1 MPVRILIVDDSLVM
15 RAGLRAVLARCSDFA
30 VVGEAADGDEVP
42 SAVATLAPDLVILD
56 IGMARVGGIDAAR
69 QLSAAAAAAGSA
81 GGPKILMLSLH
92 CEEQMV
98 AEAFRAG
105 AVGYVVKT
113 GISRD
118 LIPAIRRVM
127 DGGVFVGRGVGVAAA
142 DGGAGGLS
150 RLPVVAS
157 ELMRRLP
164 PAASRLVGLIAEG
177 HSDREAAGH
186 LGLSETATRSLSEWV
201 LSQLSLST
209 RDELAELARDGAARS
224 ALAEI

>member
-1 MPVRILIVDDSLVM
+1 
-15 RAGLRAVLARCSDFA
+15 
-30 VVGEAADGDEVP
+30 
-42 SAVATLAPDLVILD
+42 
-56 IGMARVGGIDAAR
+56 
-69 QLSAAAAAAGSA
+69 
-81 GGPKILMLSLH
+81 MLSLH

-98 AEAFRAG
+98 AEALRAG
-105 AVGYVVKT
+105 AAGYVVKT

-127 DGGVFVGRGVGVAAA
+127 DGGVFVGRGVGAAAAA
-142 DGGAGGLS
+142 DGGAGGLC
-150 RLPVVAS
+150 RMPVVAS

-177 HSDREAAGH
+177 HSDREAAGR

-209 RDELAELARDGAARS
+209 HDELVEFARDGAGR
-224 ALAEI
+224 